1 MRKIFTSILLALALL
16 VSGCTFVIDDFRSA
30 GALASKYGDK
40 IAADC
45 YSKIATD
52 LELNDAIRD
61 EPGKG
66 LIALIEKLRLLRLQ
80 LEQNRT
86 ALETACGPIALDV
99 MIQGL
104 KGLPGVR

>member
-1 MRKIFTSILLALALL
+1 MKNLLLGLGLL
-16 VSGCTFVIDDFRSA
+16 LLGSCAFVIDDFKSA
-30 GALASKYGDK
+30 SLLANKYGDK
-40 IAADC
+40 VAADC
-45 YSKIATD
+45 YSKIAVD

-66 LIALIEKLRLLRLQ
+66 LITLVEKLRLLRLQ

-86 ALETACGPIALDV
+86 ALETACGPIALDL